1 MRESKRPHAD
11 SPAPNAALASV
22 GVRRVTVAHF
32 LIAEVALLAVVPFID
47 QLRDGV
53 LIESAL
59 ITLVFLMAVLAVGGR
74 RKTLAVAAVLVAPGA
89 LGRWADHFRPG
100 LVPVV
105 FTNVASIVFLAF
117 VIVHLLRFILH
128 APRVNNEV
136 LCAGIATYLMLGI
149 GWAFAYMLAAQLDPA
164 SFLVHGDSG
173 PHRPLAGHEAMF
185 VSFGTLSNVPFDEV
199 SLASKPARML
209 AMAEAMTGMFYVTIL
224 IARLVAL
231 YSTEPP
237 ADPAAPAAAK

>member
-1 MRESKRPHAD
+1 MAT
-11 SPAPNAALASV
+11 AATASTHL

-59 ITLVFLMAVLAVGGR
+59 MTLVFLMAVLAVGGHR
-74 RKTLAVAAVLVAPGA
+74 TTLAVAAVLVVPGA
-89 LGRWADHFRPG
+89 FGRWADHFWPG
-100 LVPVV
+100 LVPAE
-105 FTNVASIVFLAF
+105 FTNVTSIVFLAF
-117 VIVHLLRFILH
+117 VIYHLLRFILH

-136 LCAGIATYLMLGI
+136 LCAGVATYLMLGI
-149 GWAFAYMLAAQLDPA
+149 LWAFAYMLASRLDPG
-164 SFLVHGDSG
+164 SFLIRGESG
-173 PHRPLAGHEAMF
+173 PHRPLAGYEAIF

-199 SLASKPARML
+199 SPVTKPARML
-209 AMAEAMTGMFYVTIL
+209 AMGEAMTGMFYVAIL

-231 YSTEPP
+231 YSADPPPDPP
-237 ADPAAPAAAK
+237 AAK